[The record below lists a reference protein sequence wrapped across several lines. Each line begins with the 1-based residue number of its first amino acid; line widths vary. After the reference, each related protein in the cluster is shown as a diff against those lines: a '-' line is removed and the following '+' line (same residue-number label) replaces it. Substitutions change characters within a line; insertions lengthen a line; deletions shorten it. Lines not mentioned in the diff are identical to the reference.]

1 MKSKIERAL
10 REEELK
16 SERMAVA
23 IQLIL
28 ITGLFFVYLFSPK
41 GFDSTRRTWFEP
53 VKLVFAVYLPILC
66 VRALHTW
73 KSKRISVGHYLYL
86 LIDVAAVTILI
97 FSYHI
102 QYQRPFSLSL
112 HAPTFLYYFVFIVL
126 RCLSYDP
133 LKVISVGAFCSI
145 AWMAMAYY
153 GLTYSNLDRIHNFA
167 DFVQPNSFILGV
179 EIDKILSL
187 IGVTGICAGAVYRKR
202 RLLEN
207 FSQRNVYV
215 TAMER
220 LVGREAFKSMS
231 EKNADLAPGMGAK
244 RNAATMMVD
253 LRGFSKLSYEMEPER
268 IVDYLGQYHKTVA
281 TQVFKHG
288 GSIDKYMGDGILAH
302 FGAVAEQGDFA
313 AHALRATEDIYN
325 ELNRWRDNVKN
336 EGVVFDFGI
345 AVSIGEVIFGA
356 IGHEERMEITVIGEA
371 VNLSAKLEKHTK
383 VAKYRVVT
391 TLKTFETARLHGYTP
406 KLEHFSLPKSTV
418 LGIPHTLDLVGIG
431 DPIT

>member
-1 MKSKIERAL
+1 MKSKIKRAL

-16 SERMAVA
+16 SERLATI

-28 ITGLFFVYLFSPK
+28 MTGLLIVYLVLPK
-41 GFDSTRRTWFEP
+41 GFDSSRSTWFEP
-53 VKLVFAVYLPILC
+53 VKLIFAIYLPILC
-66 VRALHTW
+66 IRTIHVW
-73 KSKRISVGHYLYL
+73 KSKDISVGHYLYL
-86 LIDVAAVTILI
+86 FIDIVAVSILI

-153 GLTYSNLDRIHNFA
+153 GLFYSNLTRIHNFA
-167 DFVQPNSFILGV
+167 DFVDPNSFILGV

-187 IGVTGICAGAVYRKR
+187 IAATAICAGAVYRKR
-202 RLLEN
+202 RLLES
-207 FSQRNVYV
+207 FSQRTVYV

-244 RNAATMMVD
+244 RNAATMMID
-253 LRGFSKLSYEMEPER
+253 LRGFSKLSYEIEAER
-268 IVDYLGQYHKTVA
+268 IVNYLGQYHRVVA

-288 GSIDKYMGDGILAH
+288 GSIDKYMGDGILVH
-302 FGAVAEQGDFA
+302 FGAVSEQDDYA
-313 AHALRATEDIYN
+313 AQALRATEDIYG
-325 ELNRWRDNVKN
+325 ELNRWRENVKS
-336 EGVVFDFGI
+336 EGVNFDFGI

-356 IGHEERMEITVIGEA
+356 IGHEDRMEITVIGEA

-383 VAKYRVVT
+383 VAKHRIVT
-391 TLKTFETARLHGYTP
+391 TLKTFESARQHGYLP
-406 KLEHFSLPKSTV
+406 KLEHHSLPKSV
-418 LGIPHTLDLVGIG
+418 VSGIPHSLDLIGIG
-431 DPIT
+431 DPIL